1 MGSGLGLGWA
11 AAACPVRGVAARFG
25 LAAAGAGMGWGW
37 ALVGGARAKGEGGV
51 LLGVAPLS
59 ATREGLKLREEVR
72 ELLGQRRLKE
82 GRNKL
87 ERLCDLD
94 DADADAWVLL
104 GQVCILLGDAARAEH
119 AYARALFHR
128 PLDAVAL
135 GASSALMQQQGRGEE
150 AARVLEDRLWNV
162 EHGAVPEGVDPGEAE
177 AGVRMVLAQ
186 LHVSMG
192 ESGRALDEFD
202 RVLAKR
208 PDDYR
213 AHLGKGLVLRLRE
226 ERLDEA
232 DACMA
237 EAARLAPSGVLEDFV
252 RAADQG
258 FR

>member
-1 MGSGLGLGWA
+1 LRSQ
-11 AAACPVRGVAARFG
+11 VRD
-25 LAAAGAGMGWGW
+25 
-37 ALVGGARAKGEGGV
+37 
-51 LLGVAPLS
+51 LLG
-59 ATREGLKLREEVR
+59 RRDLREA
-72 ELLGQRRLKE
+72 RR
-82 GRNKL
+82 KL
-87 ERLCDLD
+87 ERLVDLD
-94 DADADAWVLL
+94 DADVDAWLLL
-104 GQVCILLGDAARAEH
+104 GQVCVLLGDTTRAE
-119 AYARALFHR
+119 AAFTRALFHR
-128 PLDAVAL
+128 PLDTVAL
-135 GASSALMQQQGRGEE
+135 GACSALMQQQGRGEE